1 MLSKRVSI
9 LEASLTLKISA
20 KAKQMKKQGLPVI
33 DFSVGEPDFPTMD
46 HVKAAGKKAIDDNF
60 TRYTQSDGA
69 PELKEAILSRLLSDE
84 SLDYRPNQ
92 LIVSPGAKA
101 SIFLALAALVNDGEE
116 VLIPS
121 PYWVSYPE
129 QVKLVGG
136 IPVLIETREADNFL
150 VTPAQIKAK
159 ITPRTRVLIINSP
172 SNPTGMVYSED
183 QLRAIMDVAMRGNL
197 VVIADEIY
205 SKIIYDGFRF
215 TRIASLS
222 PEIAERTVTIDG
234 VSKAYSMT
242 GWRIGFALG
251 PQKIIGAMK
260 SIQDHLTSNP
270 CSISQM
276 AALAAYA
283 GEQGEVV
290 RRTGEFQERRD
301 FLLTE
306 LNRIP
311 GVRCGKPQGA
321 FYLFPNI
328 RSYFNTS
335 DGKYT
340 IRTAFDLADYLLEK
354 ANVATVP
361 GEGFGASDNIRL
373 SFATSMENIRT
384 GAKRIAGALG
394 ELGKL

>member
-33 DFSVGEPDFPTMD
+33 DFSVGEPDFLTMD

-60 TRYTQSDGA
+60 TRYTQSDGV
-69 PELKEAILSRLLSDE
+69 PELKEAILSRLLADE
-84 SLDYRPNQ
+84 SLSYRPNQ

-101 SIFLALAALVNDGEE
+101 SIFLALAALVNEGEE
-116 VLIPS
+116 VLIPA

-136 IPVLIETREADNFL
+136 IPVIVETREADGFL
-150 VTPAQIKAK
+150 ITPAQIKAK
-159 ITPRTRVLIINSP
+159 VTPRTRVLIINSP
-172 SNPTGMVYSED
+172 SNPTGAVYSAD
-183 QLRAIMDVAMRGNL
+183 QLRALMTVALQNKL
-197 VVIADEIY
+197 TIIADEIY
-205 SKIIYDGFRF
+205 SKIMYDGFKF

-222 PEIAERTVTIDG
+222 PEIADNTVTIDG

-251 PQKIIGAMK
+251 PQKIIAAMK

-276 AALAAYA
+276 AALAAYS
-283 GEQGEVV
+283 GDQSEVHK
-290 RRTGEFQERRD
+290 RAGEFQIRRD
-301 FLLTE
+301 YLLEQLTK
-306 LNRIP
+306 IP
-311 GVRCGKPQGA
+311 GVRCTKPHGA
-321 FYLFPNI
+321 FYLFPNV
-328 RSYFNTS
+328 RQYFGTS

-340 IRTAFDLADYLLEK
+340 IQTAFDLADYLLEK

-361 GEGFGASDNIRL
+361 GEGFGAADYIRL
-373 SFATSMENIRT
+373 SFATSMENIQT
-384 GAKRIAGALG
+384 GVRRIAGALG
-394 ELGKL
+394 ELGKI